1 MSKQHLITLGLDCG
15 ATTSKVAAVD
25 SSGNCLS
32 QRLMQ
37 RRTRAAE
44 GPAAIVA
51 GWLDLIEEFLAD
63 QKLAWDGVNGIGLA
77 IPGPYLGYGVLG
89 PMPNMPASLTG
100 WHFLEDLR
108 EAVQARSGRP
118 LPVETAN
125 DGLLAGLAEARPLQ
139 ARHPGSVMM
148 LSPGSGLGCAFV
160 DREGRLLHGDHQAGV
175 IFCHQPAP
183 HTVLGLPVFSCG
195 CGRNWGCHE
204 AYTALAGIPQYLR
217 HFQHEFAD
225 HPIYRDTGNV
235 REAALSLRGLAQRE
249 DPLALAV
256 FDMQAKALGLTVAAA
271 CMAYDPTHVVIGGGL
286 IDPEATTEAF
296 RQRYL
301 SLIKES
307 ALSVLWVGPAEVHFH
322 VAALGE
328 LSQAVGAAL
337 FAQNHSSNG
346 R

>member
-1 MSKQHLITLGLDCG
+1 MSDRREVTIGLDCG

-25 SSGNCLS
+25 VRGQCLTQS
-32 QRLMQ
+32 LMQ
-37 RRTRAAE
+37 RPTRASD

-51 GWLDLIEEFLAD
+51 GWIDLIEAYLETEA
-63 QKLAWDGVNGIGLA
+63 LAWQDIGGMGLA
-77 IPGPYLGYGVLG
+77 IPGPYLGYGILG

-100 WHFLEDLR
+100 WHFLDDLR
-108 EAVQARSGRP
+108 EAVQARAGRP
-118 LPVETAN
+118 LRVVTAN

-139 ARHPGSVMM
+139 ARHAGSVLMF
-148 LSPGSGLGCAFV
+148 SPGSGLGCAFV
-160 DREGRLLHGDHQAGV
+160 DRDGRLLHGDHQAGV

-183 HTVLGLPVFSCG
+183 YGVLGLPAFSCG

-204 AYTALAGIPQYLR
+204 AYTSLAGIPQYLK
-217 HFQHEFAD
+217 HFELQFPD
-225 HPIYRDTGNV
+225 HPIHRTGEV
-235 REAALSLRGLAQRE
+235 TRETALSLRGLAQRD

-256 FDMQAKALGLTVAAA
+256 FDAQAKALGLTVAAA

-286 IDPEATTEAF
+286 IDPEATTDAF
-296 RQRYL
+296 RTRYL

-307 ALSVLWVGPAEVHFH
+307 ASTVLWVDPAQVFFH

-337 FAQNHSSNG
+337 FAQMDLA
-346 R
+346 